1 MKIVDMTDEE
11 ILKIDFYDLCGISEL
26 WMSDQDKIDYYRR
39 FFNNK

>member
-11 ILKIDFYDLCGISEL
+11 ILKIDFYDLCGIGAL

-39 FFNNK
+39 VFNNK